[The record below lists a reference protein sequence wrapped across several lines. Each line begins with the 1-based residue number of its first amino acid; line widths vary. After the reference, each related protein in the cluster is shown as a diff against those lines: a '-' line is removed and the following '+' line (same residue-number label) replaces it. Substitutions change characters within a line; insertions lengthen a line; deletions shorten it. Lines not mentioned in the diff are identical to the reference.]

1 MRTLLL
7 NPQPSFEG
15 FDGGALVMSVV
26 RHSFIFIGVLFLAV
40 YFFPYPIALAR
51 ADLSFVLSLNAVSYI
66 FAAVLARVF
75 LKEDITWLRWAGTIV
90 IIVGITL
97 IALDGR
103 QRTGLPVPEAH
114 GANYAF
120 SEGLKR

>member
-7 NPQPSFEG
+7 NPPSFEG
-15 FDGGALVMSVV
+15 FDCGAVVMLVV
-26 RHSFIFIGVLFLAV
+26 RHSYIFIGVLFLAV
-40 YFFPYPIALAR
+40 YFFPYLIALSR
-51 ADLSFVLSLNAVSYI
+51 AALC

-75 LKEDITWLRWAGTIV
+75 LKEDVAWLRWAGTIV

-103 QRTGLPVPEAH
+103 QRTGPQVPEAH
-114 GANYAF
+114 GANNAY

>member
-7 NPQPSFEG
+7 NPPLFEG
-15 FDGGALVMSVV
+15 FDGGALVMFVV
-26 RHSFIFIGVLFLAV
+26 RHSYIFIGVLFPAV
-40 YFFPYPIALAR
+40 YSFPYLIALSR
-51 ADLSFVLSLNAVSYI
+51 ADLNFVLSRNAVSYI

-75 LKEDITWLRWAGTIV
+75 LKEDVAWLRWAGAIV

-103 QRTGLPVPEAH
+103 QRTGPQVPEAH
-114 GANYAF
+114 VANNAY